1 MAKNQEIIDQ
11 IRGLLFSGDRAGI
24 IEPTM
29 QAAGVPGN
37 DLGAASTPGPRFE
50 IKPGILDPTRNPVG
64 YVAPTPRDLFNSIF
78 RGVGKQESTRGF
90 PGIIES
96 DPIAPIV
103 PIAPPVGLSNEEHL
117 ALLSKLGI
125 DASREY
131 LGKAAPVT
139 PPKPDLGKWGDARGS
154 GEGLTAEDVARFAG
168 PVDKMTPGTGYIT
181 TGTGKNKRT
190 EFINDKE
197 RIREPIYLDQAEAVS
212 KLLTS
217 MGHYGVGMDT
227 QKTKEMLAESKMQA
241 DAHKMLMDYSPKSTI
256 LDDDGKP
263 TAIPNEHLGLIKM
276 VRAGTLP
283 KYLEQAGKTATAEM
297 DAAIQEMHKLTL
309 PELRKQKE
317 LQGMT
322 DVQIFEKMQPTYL
335 RKYAQSHH
343 EKHGEQYKKK
353 EKK

>member
-50 IKPGILDPTRNPVG
+50 IKPGILDPT
-64 YVAPTPRDLFNSIF
+64 
-78 RGVGKQESTRGF
+78 
-90 PGIIES
+90 
-96 DPIAPIV
+96 
-103 PIAPPVGLSNEEHL
+103 
-117 ALLSKLGI
+117 
-125 DASREY
+125 
-131 LGKAAPVT
+131 
-139 PPKPDLGKWGDARGS
+139 
-154 GEGLTAEDVARFAG
+154 
-168 PVDKMTPGTGYIT
+168 KMTPGTGYIT